1 MVGAAIHDTAHLTGG
16 LAPLSGT
23 ISFQVFAPGD
33 TTCQTPLTPAPTSA
47 TVSGAGNYDSGNFT
61 TAAVGDYRW
70 IAHYSGDAN
79 NVAVDTACNEVGKGS
94 CGERAKMSLVAA
106 SFRPV
111 TVGAAIHDTA
121 HLTGGHATLTGT
133 VSFQVFAP
141 GDTTCQTALTPAP
154 TSATVSGAGN
164 YDSGNFTTAAVGSY
178 RWIAHYS
185 GDANNNAVDTACN
198 DANESSTV
206 NKATPGLTTT
216 ASGPVTVGAAIHDT
230 AHLTGGFAPLG
241 GTVSFQVFAPGDT
254 TCQTALTPAPTSA
267 TVSGAG
273 NYDSGNFTTAAV
285 GSYRWIAH
293 YSGDANNNAF
303 FFLMIRRTPRST
315 LFPYTTLFRSTA
327 SGPVTVGA
335 AIHDTAHLSG
345 GQATLTGT
353 IS

>member
-79 NVAVDTACNEVGKGS
+79 NVAVDTACNDANESSSVGK
-94 CGERAKMSLVAA
+94 ATPTLTTTA
-106 SFRPV
+106 SGPV

-121 HLTGGHATLTGT
+121 HLSGG
-133 VSFQVFAP
+133 FAP
-141 GDTTCQTALTPAP
+141 LGGSFSFRRPPRAAPFPYTTLSPAP

-185 GDANNNAVDTACN
+185 G
-198 DANESSTV
+198 
-206 NKATPGLTTT
+206 
-216 ASGPVTVGAAIHDT
+216 
-230 AHLTGGFAPLG
+230 
-241 GTVSFQVFAPGDT
+241 
-254 TCQTALTPAPTSA
+254 
-267 TVSGAG
+267 
-273 NYDSGNFTTAAV
+273 
-285 GSYRWIAH
+285 
-293 YSGDANNNAF
+293 
-303 FFLMIRRTPRST
+303 
-315 LFPYTTLFRSTA
+315 
-327 SGPVTVGA
+327 
-335 AIHDTAHLSG
+335 
-345 GQATLTGT
+345 
-353 IS
+353 